1 MHQIKPYDVW
11 VGHAGDGLA
20 YPEVLDNGIRAI
32 VQVAA
37 EEASLQPPRELIFC
51 RCPVLDGAQDDLEVL
66 YLAIR
71 CVEVLL
77 RKGIPTL
84 VCCSAG
90 MSRSPAIVAAAL
102 ALVLQVGLDD
112 CLKRVTEHHATDI
125 SPGLLRD
132 VVESLDGGL
141 GERESS

>member
-1 MHQIKPYDVW
+1 MHQIKPYGVW

-20 YPEVLDNGIRAI
+20 YPEVLDKGIRAI

-37 EEASLQPPRELIFC
+37 EEAPLQPPRELIFC
-51 RCPVLDGAQDDLEVL
+51 RVPLLDGAQDDLDLL

-77 RKGIPTL
+77 RKEIPTL

-102 ALVLQVGLDD
+102 ALVLQVGLDE
-112 CLKRVTEHHATDI
+112 CLKSVTDHHATDI
-125 SPGLLRD
+125 SPGFLRD
-132 VVESLDGGL
+132 VVESLNGGL